1 MVNVADRISGMQF
14 SRRILKLLLG
24 LVAASVPGNIAAA
37 DKLDEVMARGR
48 LLVGVSETSPPFSS
62 RQGENGI
69 VGYDVDLAAGVAQ
82 RLGIALEKVSIRN
95 AERIPALQQD
105 RVDLAASGMTRADNR
120 KRDISFSLAYL
131 VSPHK
136 VLIRNDS
143 GLTTVKQLSG
153 RKLALVKSASVDAE
167 LKAAVPAL
175 EIVFFDDYAACFTA
189 LKQKQVDGFLAD
201 EILLLSFAHK
211 VGPPQDF
218 TLLPDY
224 TLPRT
229 AGFGIKKDEPRF
241 KAFVD
246 DTLLDL
252 EASSEA
258 AKIFDAWFA
267 PVRRPFR
274 IQPD

>member
-1 MVNVADRISGMQF
+1 MGIAGKIST
-14 SRRILKLLLG
+14 LLLA
-24 LVAASVPGNIAAA
+24 LAAALDATSVAAA
-37 DKLDEVMARGR
+37 DKLDEIMARGR
-48 LLVGVSETSPPFSS
+48 LIAGVSETSPPFSS
-62 RQGENGI
+62 RQGKNGI
-69 VGYDVDLAAGVAQ
+69 VGYDVDLAARVAQ
-82 RLGIALEKVSIRN
+82 RLGIPLEKVAIRN

-105 RVDLAASGMTRADNR
+105 RVDLAASGMTRAENR
-120 KRDISFSLAYL
+120 MRDIGFSVAYL

-136 VLIRNDS
+136 VLVHSDDGI
-143 GLTTVKQLSG
+143 TTVKQLGG

-167 LKAAVPAL
+167 LKADVPTM
-175 EIVFFDDYAACFTA
+175 EIVFFDDYAACFGA
-189 LKQKQVDGFLAD
+189 LKDRKVDGFLAD

-218 TLLPDY
+218 ALVADY

-241 KAFVD
+241 KALID
-246 DTLLDL
+246 RTLLDL
-252 EASSEA
+252 EASGEA